1 MKFLTTQVTYFLSQ
15 KQTRQNINALLKYII
30 FLFSIIA
37 IFSVL
42 FHFIMLYAEGREFSW
57 ITGLYWTLTVMSTL
71 GFGDITFESD
81 IGRLFSIIVLV
92 SGIVLLLIMLP
103 FAFIRFFYAPWL
115 EAQIHTHAPREV
127 PEDIEGHVIICK
139 YDTIAPNLIKR
150 LNHNR
155 IPYFVI
161 EAEPAAAAQL
171 FHEGIYVIQGNV
183 DSRITYER
191 LRVSKARMVF
201 ANAED
206 TTNTNIT
213 LTIREVAPDV
223 PIAAV
228 AENEDSID
236 ILQLSGA
243 THVLPLKH
251 LLGEHLANRISVGK
265 RTNIIGNFNEWL
277 VVEFTVHDTKIKGK
291 KIRDTRIR
299 EQSGVNIIGIWE
311 RGRLLAADPDKILSD
326 FSVPVGVG
334 THEQIDKLEEM
345 LAVDESQP
353 GAVLI
358 LGGGKVGRAAA
369 VALKKKNL
377 TVFMVD
383 CKKELCE
390 TIGNIPDRLTIGDAA
405 DREVLYRAGLLESSL
420 VILSTNDDAVNIY
433 LSIYCRRLNPDL
445 RIVSRITYERN
456 LEAVHRAGADFVLS
470 YAPLGA
476 ESVISLLQGRA
487 PVIMGED
494 VEFFIVNLPYSL
506 AGKTLAESRI
516 GSSTGLIVLTIENGT
531 ETIANPPPTT
541 VLPKNSRLNVLGT
554 AEQLQ
559 SFKNFFE

>member
-1 MKFLTTQVTYFLSQ
+1 
-15 KQTRQNINALLKYII
+15 
-30 FLFSIIA
+30 
-37 IFSVL
+37 
-42 FHFIMLYAEGREFSW
+42 MLYAEDREFSW

-81 IGRLFSIIVLV
+81 IGRAFSIVVLL

-115 EAQIHTHAPREV
+115 EAQIHTHAPRKV

-139 YDTIAPNLIKR
+139 YDTITPNLIKR
-150 LNHNR
+150 LKHNR

-161 EAEPAAAAQL
+161 EPDPVVAAQL
-171 FHEGIYVIQGNV
+171 YHEGIYVVNGNV
-183 DSRITYER
+183 DSRVTYER
-191 LRVSKARMVF
+191 LRISKARLVF

-236 ILQLSGA
+236 ILELSGA
-243 THVLPLKH
+243 THVLPLKQ

-265 RTNIIGNFNEWL
+265 RANVIGKFNDWL

-291 KIRDTRIR
+291 KIRDTEIR
-299 EQSGVNIIGIWE
+299 ERSGVNIIGIWE
-311 RGRLLAADPDKILSD
+311 RGRLLPADPDKVLLD

-334 THEQIDKLEEM
+334 TREQITKLEEM
-345 LAVDESQP
+345 LAVEETKP

-369 VALKKKNL
+369 VALKQKNL

-383 CKKELCE
+383 CKKEMRE
-390 TIGNIPDRLTIGDAA
+390 KIGDIPDRLTIGDAA
-405 DREVLYRAGLLESSL
+405 DRDVLLRAGLEESSL

-445 RIVSRITYERN
+445 RIVSRVTFERN

-476 ESVISLLQGRA
+476 ESIISLLQGRD
-487 PVIMGED
+487 PVIMGEG
-494 VEFFIVNLPYSL
+494 VEFFTVYLPKNL
-506 AGKTLAESRI
+506 AGKTLEQSRI
-516 GSSTGLIVLTIENGT
+516 GSLTGLIVLAIQSDG
-531 ETIANPPPTT
+531 ETIANPPPAA

-554 AEQLQ
+554 SEQLQ
-559 SFKNFFE
+559 KFKDIFE